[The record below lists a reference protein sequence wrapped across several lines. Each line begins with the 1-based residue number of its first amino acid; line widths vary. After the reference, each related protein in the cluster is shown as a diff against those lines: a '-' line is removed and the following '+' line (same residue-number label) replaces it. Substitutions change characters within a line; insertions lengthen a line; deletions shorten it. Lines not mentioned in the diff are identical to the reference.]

1 MTADYLKENYAK
13 SFSYNSEE
21 HSRKWSDAEIEIEID
36 SDETISSE
44 DEKGS
49 HYDLDNSTKSKC
61 EDELW
66 QHEQI
71 WNSLMVR
78 ILLQI
83 SKII

>member
-21 HSRKWSDAEIEIEID
+21 HPRKWSDVEVEID

-61 EDELW
+61 ENEMW
-66 QHEQI
+66 ENEQI
-71 WNSLMVR
+71 WNSLLVR
-78 ILLQI
+78 IFI
-83 SKII
+83 K

>member
-21 HSRKWSDAEIEIEID
+21 YPRKWSDTEIEID

-61 EDELW
+61 EEELW

-71 WNSLMVR
+71 WNGLMVR
-78 ILLQI
+78 ILSQFSQI
-83 SKII
+83 I